1 MRLRL
6 TRRDENRGQ
15 AAASTRKQR
24 LGRRS
29 LTPIFERVY
38 DGTLRPEVS
47 VKFLM
52 GMLLAAAVLAGEIS
66 FTIAGL
72 KVVPERWDK
81 QANLAKIER
90 YAREAAAQGASLVVT
105 PEGFLEGYVGN
116 IKREKD
122 LTREKYSSVGERLE
136 GPLLGRLAALAR
148 ELKIYLLAGFA
159 ERREE
164 AMYNS
169 TVIFSPQGAL
179 LLRYSKSHTDSNDEP
194 FNAKGSEFPVATT
207 PLGRWGVLIC
217 FDRQL
222 PETARILALKGAQLI
237 LVPAYGGYGEM
248 NDVMMR
254 TRAYENSVYL
264 AFVNPHRCLFVDP
277 QGKVIAKDSGEG
289 DQIVTARITLDERIG
304 RGPIRFR
311 RPEIY
316 GEILRK

>member
-1 MRLRL
+1 MVIHYFMA
-6 TRRDENRGQ
+6 GH
-15 AAASTRKQR
+15 
-24 LGRRS
+24 G
-29 LTPIFERVY
+29 
-38 DGTLRPEVS
+38 GTLRREVS
-47 VKFLM
+47 VKLLA
-52 GMLLAAAVLAGEIS
+52 GMLLASAALAGEIS
-66 FTIAGL
+66 FTMAGL

-81 QANLAKIER
+81 QVNLAKIER
-90 YAREAAAQGASLVVT
+90 WAREAAGQGASLVVT

-122 LTREKYSSVGERLE
+122 LTPEKYLAAGEKLE
-136 GPLLGRLAALAR
+136 GPLLGRLSALAR
-148 ELKIYLLAGFA
+148 ELKIYLLVGFA
-159 ERREE
+159 ERRQQ

-179 LLRYSKSHTDSNDEP
+179 LMRYSKAHTDSNDEP
-194 FNAKGSEFPVATT
+194 FNAKGGEFPVAAT

-237 LVPAYGGYGEM
+237 LVPAYGSYGEM

-254 TRAYENSVYL
+254 TRAYENGVYV

-277 QGKVIAKDSGEG
+277 QGKVIAKDSKEG
-289 DQIVTARITLDERIG
+289 DEIVTARIALDERIG

-316 GEILRK
+316 GEILGLAGK